1 MVIKQ
6 AGEAQKSCAHSVPI
20 FCYLKKNYIELCIG
34 LGRIEDMSK
43 DLVVYYS
50 LEGNTEH
57 VAEKIKEKLGADML
71 KLVPKKAYHDKGF
84 AKFFWGG
91 KSAVMAE
98 KPELERI
105 SMDIS
110 GYERIIFGFPVWASN
125 FTPPL
130 RTFIEDNAE
139 GLKGKRI
146 AAFACQSGAGAEKAF
161 AKLARCI
168 GIEAFEQTAVFI
180 DPKSKP
186 DEKKDAQLEVF
197 CNSLMG

>member
-1 MVIKQ
+1 
-6 AGEAQKSCAHSVPI
+6 
-20 FCYLKKNYIELCIG
+20 
-34 LGRIEDMSK
+34 MSK

-50 LEGNTEH
+50 LEGNTEY
-57 VAEKIKEKLGADML
+57 VAEKIKEKLGADIL

-98 KPELERI
+98 KPELEKI

-130 RTFIEDNAE
+130 RTFIEDSAE
-139 GLKGKRI
+139 KLKGKKI

-161 AKLARCI
+161 AKLAKCI
-168 GIEAFEQTAVFI
+168 GIEAFEQTEVFL

-186 DEKKDAQLEVF
+186 DEKKDAQIEVF
-197 CNSLMG
+197 CNMLMG